1 MHNEKMIEFIERVN
15 YSNPI
20 GFKRILNKYG
30 ATGILEPQDAE
41 ESIEA
46 MQLLINEYGNVVVND
61 LLKVH
66 PDRNLFASFY
76 NGGSMKNSNP
86 FRNINMST
94 GFPTGFYF
102 DTQGNSNTGTSIPQQ
117 EPIMDE
123 NLDYDIQPQ
132 IAMQQSGSFASQKID
147 KLEKEIASTRRLLTY
162 FAIGAALV
170 LILK

>member
-30 ATGILEPQDAE
+30 ATGIFEPQDAE

-76 NGGSMKNSNP
+76 NGGNMQKSP
-86 FRNINMST
+86 FRNIDMST

-102 DTQGNSNTGTSIPQQ
+102 DTQGNNNIGTSIPQQ
-117 EPIMDE
+117 EPMMDAD
-123 NLDYDIQPQ
+123 LDYDIQPQ
-132 IAMQQSGSFASQKID
+132 IAMQQSGSFASQKIE
-147 KLEKEIASTRRLLTY
+147 KLEKEIASTRKLLKY
-162 FAIGAALV
+162 FAIGAVLV

>member
-1 MHNEKMIEFIERVN
+1 MQNEKLIDFIERVN
-15 YSNPI
+15 YSSPI
-20 GFKRILNKYG
+20 GFKRVLNKYG
-30 ATGILEPQDAE
+30 ATGVFEPQNAQ

-46 MQLLINEYGNVVVND
+46 MQLLINEYGNIVIND
-61 LLKVH
+61 LLRVH

-76 NGGSMKNSNP
+76 NGGNMQKSP
-86 FRNINMST
+86 FRNIDMST

-102 DTQGNSNTGTSIPQQ
+102 DTQGNSNTGASIPQQ
-117 EPIMDE
+117 EPMMDAD
-123 NLDYDIQPQ
+123 LDYDIQPQ
-132 IAMQQSGSFASQKID
+132 VVMPQSGSFASQKID